1 MAVNHTNRLRGSL
14 RLGCGLRLEPGAT
27 RKGIPSLRAAHH
39 RGQFCVLA
47 LAALAA
53 LLSPAAVIPSWA
65 QASPPEE
72 YQIKAAFLFHFAQ
85 FVEWPAGAF
94 KDGNSALTYCTV
106 GGDPFR
112 GALDDSLRAKVI
124 GERGMRVEHLKQLD
138 AVHDC
143 QILFIGAAQSK
154 NAASILASVKGDPVL
169 TVGETPHFAEDGGMI
184 GFCREGNKI
193 RFEINAGAV
202 SAAKLKMSARLLT
215 LAKTVI
221 GTAGGN

>member
-1 MAVNHTNRLRGSL
+1 MAVNHTNRLRASL
-14 RLGCGLRLEPGAT
+14 RQGCRLRLEPGTT
-27 RKGIPSLRAAHH
+27 RKRRTGSLQAAQ
-39 RGQFCVLA
+39 RCVQFCALA
-47 LAALAA
+47 LAAL
-53 LLSPAAVIPSWA
+53 LFPAAVIPSWA
-65 QASPPEE
+65 QASPSDE

-85 FVEWPAGAF
+85 FVEWPTGAF
-94 KDGNSALTYCTV
+94 KGGNGALTYCTV

-124 GERGMRVEHLKQLD
+124 GERGIRVEHLKQLD

-184 GFCREGNKI
+184 GFCLEGNKI